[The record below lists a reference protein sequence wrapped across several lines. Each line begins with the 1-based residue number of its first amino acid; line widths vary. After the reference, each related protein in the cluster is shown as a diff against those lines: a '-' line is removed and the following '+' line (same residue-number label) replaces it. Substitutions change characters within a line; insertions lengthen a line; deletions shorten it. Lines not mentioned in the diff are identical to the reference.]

1 MPTLP
6 LHMRSCI
13 AFVTLGFAL
22 ATTAGCAPVT
32 GDIALSGS
40 QPALTGWR
48 SEVVVSGLAHPW
60 SVAWLPDGRML
71 ITERPGRLR
80 LVSAEGVL
88 DPNPVQGVPE
98 VFANGQGG
106 LMEVSLHPDF
116 ANNATIYLT
125 YSAGTREANR
135 TVMSRARL
143 DGSTLR
149 DVEQIFA
156 VSQTKSGGQHFGSR
170 IAWMNDGTMLLAI
183 GDGGNPPVR
192 LDGELIRNRAQDKN
206 AHFGKILRL
215 NADGTP
221 AAGNPFAVEEGI
233 AASVFSYGHR
243 NIQGLAI
250 DSATGTI
257 WATEHGARGG
267 DELNKITPAA
277 NYGWPTVTYSRE
289 YAGPRISE
297 KTSQDGMTDPAVVW
311 TPAIAPSGLTIY
323 TGDRFPQWKGDLFA
337 GGLVTS
343 EVRRIDLD
351 GDRIVGETTM
361 RFDARVRDV
370 RTGPD
375 GFLYVLTDEPQGRL
389 LRILPQ

>member
-1 MPTLP
+1 
-6 LHMRSCI
+6 
-13 AFVTLGFAL
+13 
-22 ATTAGCAPVT
+22 
-32 GDIALSGS
+32 
-40 QPALTGWR
+40 
-48 SEVVVSGLAHPW
+48 
-60 SVAWLPDGRML
+60 
-71 ITERPGRLR
+71 
-80 LVSAEGVL
+80 
-88 DPNPVQGVPE
+88 
-98 VFANGQGG
+98 
-106 LMEVSLHPDF
+106 
-116 ANNATIYLT
+116 
-125 YSAGTREANR
+125 
-135 TVMSRARL
+135 MSRARL
-143 DGSTLR
+143 DGSALR

-221 AAGNPFAVEEGI
+221 AAGNPFATEEGI
-233 AASVFSYGHR
+233 AASVYSYGHR

-250 DSATGTI
+250 DSATGAV

-267 DELNKITPAA
+267 DELNRITPAA

-289 YAGPRISE
+289 YAGPRISDA
-297 KTSQDGMTDPAVVW
+297 TSQEGMTDPAVVW

-323 TGDRFPQWKGDLFA
+323 TGDRFPDWKGDLFA

-351 GDRIVGETTM
+351 GDRVVGETTM

-375 GFLYVLTDEPQGRL
+375 GYLYVLTDEPQGRL